1 MSFLIFQKLA
11 EERIQEAIR
20 NGEFDDLP
28 GKGQPLQM
36 EDLSFVPEEVRLAYK
51 VLKNAG
57 FVPPELELRREI
69 RSLEDLLESLGEEEM
84 EEQYRIMRRLDFLLL
99 KLREVHRRSILL
111 EEDSRYYRLVAQKV
125 ARLREK
131 ERRSRSGRI
140 DWYGLSHRLGLKYL
154 AGTFRRRA

>member
-1 MSFLIFQKLA
+1 MSLLIFQRLA

-28 GKGQPLQM
+28 GKGKPLQM

-57 FVPPELELRREI
+57 FVPPEVELRREI
-69 RSLEDLLESLGEEEM
+69 RTLEDLLESLGEEEV

-99 KLREVHRRSILL
+99 KLRETHRRSALL
-111 EEDSRYYRLVAQKV
+111 EEDARYYRLVARKV

-131 ERRSRSGRI
+131 ERRPVGGKI
-140 DWYGLSHRLGLKYL
+140 DWSGLSHRLGLKYL
-154 AGTFRRRA
+154 AGSFRRRP